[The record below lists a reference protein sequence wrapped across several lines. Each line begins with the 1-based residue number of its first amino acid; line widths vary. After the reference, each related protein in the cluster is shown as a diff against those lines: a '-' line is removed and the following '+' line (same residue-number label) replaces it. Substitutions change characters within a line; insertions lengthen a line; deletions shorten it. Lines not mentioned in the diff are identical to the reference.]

1 MENFIREIP
10 LANGLTVSFFQQAR
24 RYFGDYH
31 LVKLEI
37 VCKVPVIADYF
48 SNKGEFAAARSLLG
62 EEVVHRR
69 CVEQMGVPS
78 AEVERVLNRLTA
90 DFEKTSLPYVG
101 FPAFPRKLVVAELEK
116 LRKKMPHPPAT
127 RSQP

>member
-10 LANGLTVSFFQQAR
+10 LANGLTVSFFQQTR

-37 VCKVPVIADYF
+37 VCKVPLLADYF
-48 SNKGEFAAARSLLG
+48 SNKGEFAAAGSLLG
-62 EEVVHRR
+62 EEVLYRR

-78 AEVERVLNRLTA
+78 AEVELVLNRLTA
-90 DFEKTSLPYVG
+90 DFENTALPYVAS
-101 FPAFPRKLVVAELEK
+101 PAFPRKLVAAELAK
-116 LRKKMPHPPAT
+116 RGKRMPHPPA
-127 RSQP
+127 RRGQP